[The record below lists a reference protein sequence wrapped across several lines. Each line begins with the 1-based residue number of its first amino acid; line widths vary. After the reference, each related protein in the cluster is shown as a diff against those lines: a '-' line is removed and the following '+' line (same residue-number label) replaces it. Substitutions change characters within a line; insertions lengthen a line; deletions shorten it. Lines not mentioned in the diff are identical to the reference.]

1 MNTNPKMNKYTV
13 KFTLTVEVEAEDA
26 IDAVEKAKTQS
37 SLDDAYIY
45 VYVDG
50 NLC

>member
-1 MNTNPKMNKYTV
+1 MSTERELHKYTV
-13 KFTLTVEVEAEDA
+13 EFTLTVEVDAEDA

-45 VYVDG
+45 VDVNMY
-50 NLC
+50 